1 MQRNSRQNQKATKTK
16 PYDAADFLTDDETI
30 AAYLTE
36 ALESDD
42 PRYIAKA
49 LGAIARARGG
59 MAQLARETGLTRE
72 ALYRALSETGNPELG
87 TALKVIRALG
97 IRLKASLAA

>member
-1 MQRNSRQNQKATKTK
+1 LKLKTK
-16 PYDAADFLTDDETI
+16 RFDAADFLSDNETV

-36 ALESDD
+36 ALDSND
-42 PRYIAKA
+42 PRLIAKA

-72 ALYRALSETGNPELG
+72 ALYRALSESGNPELG
-87 TALKVIRALG
+87 TALKVMRALG

>member
-1 MQRNSRQNQKATKTK
+1 MKVKTK
-16 PYDAADFLTDDETI
+16 RFDAAEFLTDDETV

-42 PRYIAKA
+42 PRLIAKA

-59 MAQLARETGLTRE
+59 MARLARQTGLTRE
-72 ALYRALSETGNPELG
+72 ALYRTLSESGNPELG
-87 TALKVIRALG
+87 TALKVMRALG

>member
-1 MQRNSRQNQKATKTK
+1 MQRKSRHNQKATKTK
-16 PYDAADFLTDDETI
+16 PYDTADFLTDDETI

>member
-1 MQRNSRQNQKATKTK
+1 MAIKTK
-16 PYDAADFLTDDETI
+16 RYDTADFLTDDETV
-30 AAYLTE
+30 ASYLTE

-49 LGAIARARGG
+49 LGAVARARGG
-59 MAQLARETGLTRE
+59 MAQLARETGIARE

-97 IRLKASLAA
+97 IRLTASIAA

>member
-1 MQRNSRQNQKATKTK
+1 MKMKTK
-16 PYDAADFLTDDETI
+16 KYDTADFLIDDETV

-36 ALESDD
+36 AFDNGD
-42 PRYIAKA
+42 PKYIAKA
-49 LGAIARARGG
+49 LGAVARARGG
-59 MAQLARETGLTRE
+59 MAQLSRETGLTRE

-87 TALKVIRALG
+87 TALKVMRALG

>member
-1 MQRNSRQNQKATKTK
+1 MRVKTK
-16 PYDAADFLTDDETI
+16 RYDAADFLTDDETI

-36 ALESDD
+36 ALEADD

-59 MAQLARETGLTRE
+59 MAQLARETGIARE
-72 ALYRALSETGNPELG
+72 ALYRALSENGNPELG
-87 TALKVIRALG
+87 TALKVIHALG
-97 IRLKASLAA
+97 IRLTASRAA